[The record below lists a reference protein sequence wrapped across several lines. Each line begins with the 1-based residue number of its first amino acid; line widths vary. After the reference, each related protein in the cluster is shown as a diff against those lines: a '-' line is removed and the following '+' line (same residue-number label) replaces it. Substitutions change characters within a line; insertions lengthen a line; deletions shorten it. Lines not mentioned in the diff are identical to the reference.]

1 MTNRVEFT
9 LTGHITPYVRMTQGG
24 KFSDPAAQRY
34 LASQEA
40 LRVQMKAQMAAAGA
54 EMLPAKTKLGVDGWV
69 GTDRKGDL
77 DNIIKAILDAAQG
90 IVFPDDRWVDFI
102 IVHRVLIEPRDKG
115 PMAHILFREYDP
127 REIYATLLAWRE
139 QGVLVEARI

>member
-40 LRVQMKAQMAAAGA
+40 LRIQMRAQMAGA
-54 EMLPAKTKLGVDGWV
+54 EMLPAKTRLEAAIFVM
-69 GTDRKGDL
+69 TDRKGDL
-77 DNIIKAILDAAQG
+77 DNIVKAVLDAAQG
-90 IVFPDDRWVDFI
+90 VAIADDRWVDWI
-102 IVHRVLIEPRDKG
+102 NAE
-115 PMAHILFREYDP
+115 
-127 REIYATLLAWRE
+127 REIADAGE
-139 QGVLVEARI
+139 EHMARIEIGVVLP